1 MIPSKRQADSN
12 AESTHCAT
20 WTRHID
26 WMPRRGLQC
35 VHSIRHARALES
47 ISQRH
52 GSPSNPGL
60 GQDSGTMLASMWLA
74 RQ

>member
-12 AESTHCAT
+12 AESTHYAA
-20 WTRHID
+20 WTRRID

-35 VHSIRHARALES
+35 VHSIWHARALES

-52 GSPSNPGL
+52 GSPSNPGR